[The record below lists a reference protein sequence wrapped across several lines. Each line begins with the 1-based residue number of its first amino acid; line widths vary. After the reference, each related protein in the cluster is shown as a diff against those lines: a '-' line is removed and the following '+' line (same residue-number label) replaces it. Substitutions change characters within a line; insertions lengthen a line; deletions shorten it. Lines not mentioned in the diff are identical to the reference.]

1 MKKNNHTPTDKQQLK
16 EDMKQLAIARLK
28 SIPSQYQ
35 ISVGGGG
42 GLTRKEAVEN
52 IENDSEIGKELVNIQ
67 IEFLRDMAQGELYKY
82 E

>member
-42 GLTRKEAVEN
+42 SLTRKEAVEN